1 MEEIANEFAG
11 QGYGKLKGY
20 VADVVCVELETIQER
35 YRNIMASHQIE
46 EILEDGARRAAAIAD
61 PKLDDVKKKI
71 GLEIKYQ

>member
-1 MEEIANEFAG
+1 
-11 QGYGKLKGY
+11 
-20 VADVVCVELETIQER
+20 
-35 YRNIMASHQIE
+35 MASHQIE

>member
-1 MEEIANEFAG
+1 MVIVTDTIIIRIYTFVITI
-11 QGYGKLKGY
+11 LKYSIFGRIPI
-20 VADVVCVELETIQER
+20 TIH
-35 YRNIMASHQIE
+35 IMASHQIE